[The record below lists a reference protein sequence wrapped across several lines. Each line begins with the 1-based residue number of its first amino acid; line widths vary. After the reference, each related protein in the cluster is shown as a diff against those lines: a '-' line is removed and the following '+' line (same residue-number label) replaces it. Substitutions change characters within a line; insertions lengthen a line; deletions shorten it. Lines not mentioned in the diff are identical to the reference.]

1 MLILCDCWKLAQIH
15 NPSIELK
22 NFFRQIFLKKRFYI
36 LLKISLLHSCH
47 ENLILNLQVNIGIA
61 ESLVRSDPCSTNCSI
76 HLRFN
81 IWKLSRSPG
90 PQLETSDWSRVITW
104 PGYWPLIGP
113 QPGAPTWDWVRQSF
127 GSDLSQKFCVRGR
140 VCWEGRLVSE
150 ESLHVCYK
158 IIKC

>member
-1 MLILCDCWKLAQIH
+1 MW
-15 NPSIELK
+15 
-22 NFFRQIFLKKRFYI
+22 
-36 LLKISLLHSCH
+36 LLKTRPNSQSFNWAYKFLQANFLEQKILHLNTQNFSSSLLDFGH
-47 ENLILNLQVNIGIA
+47 EILILNLQVIGIA
-61 ESLVRSDPCSTNCSI
+61 ESLVRSDPCSTNCFI

-81 IWKLSRSPG
+81 IWKLSWSPG
-90 PQLETSDWSRVITW
+90 PQLETSDWFRVITW

-113 QPGAPTWDWVRQSF
+113 QPGATTWDWVRQSF